1 MNYKLNR
8 IIVILIRQIN
18 IFVMNVCLLMN
29 SFFTTVATSMNV
41 YRATHTH
48 QIVKRAILGVLRN
61 ISYPLFGVKK
71 LQSSWVTTE
80 NQN

>member
-8 IIVILIRQIN
+8 IIVILIHQIN

-29 SFFTTVATSMNV
+29 SFFTTVATSKNV

-61 ISYPLFGVKK
+61 ISYPLFGVNK